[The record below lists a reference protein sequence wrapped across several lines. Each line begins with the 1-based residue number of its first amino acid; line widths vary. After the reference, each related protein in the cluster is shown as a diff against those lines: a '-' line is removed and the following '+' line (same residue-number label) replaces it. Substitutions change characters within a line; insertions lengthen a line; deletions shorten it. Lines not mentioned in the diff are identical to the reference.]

1 VITLT
6 KDAES
11 RPEETK
17 ILLEIEICTI
27 SDDSNKGEN
36 KGKRSPKSDSL
47 RNLLIVRMQT
57 VMSLYLSYS
66 VATSEMEAALCFPR
80 VRRADRYR
88 Q

>member
-1 VITLT
+1 VSDITLT

-11 RPEETK
+11 RPEEMK
-17 ILLEIEICTI
+17 ILPEIEIFTI
-27 SDDSNKGEN
+27 SDDSNEGEN

-57 VMSLYLSYS
+57 VMSLYFSYS

-80 VRRADRYR
+80 S
-88 Q
+88 